1 MVESGARS
9 HRADPQILHLPL
21 LGTAAWRFR
30 YQGKYSRANLT
41 PLSSIAD

>member
-21 LGTAAWRFR
+21 SVLLPGGFAIKVSTA
-30 YQGKYSRANLT
+30 G
-41 PLSSIAD
+41 PI